1 MSSVYLPCIRH
12 HIWLTF
18 LVMMQSYWFILSFSI
33 TSNWN
38 SQSFRCHGAGCSKY
52 ISLLSVSFT
61 VKPPLSLSSV
71 CLTVVFICVK
81 LTEHVTAEIT
91 QTAHKWILT
100 CYSAFTTI
108 ILALCVAHEEKVS
121 LRSLN
126 IINKADRQIPNPS
139 LDVPLRY
146 PLHCQKRISPPT

>member
-52 ISLLSVSFT
+52 TSLLSVSFT

-91 QTAHKWILT
+91 QTAHKWIL
-100 CYSAFTTI
+100 
-108 ILALCVAHEEKVS
+108 ILDLLLCVHDYNPRA
-121 LRSLN
+121 LRSARG
-126 IINKADRQIPNPS
+126 KG
-139 LDVPLRY
+139 VPAVFE
-146 PLHCQKRISPPT
+146 HH